1 MTEIEEEEE
10 DGSVGVSTAE
20 EDLWSTW
27 DKILVKWNTGPV
39 TKCNTVKSLVR
50 RGIPQ
55 HLRGIT
61 WQMLSGAH
69 LCEEKSG
76 YIEYLAT
83 DSACE
88 KVRER
93 RGDYQGSISEIS
105 DAQSDL
111 L

>member
-1 MTEIEEEEE
+1 MLPRSSSLNTDVTEIEEEEDE
-10 DGSVGVSTAE
+10 SCVSTAE

-27 DKILVKWNTGPV
+27 DKILVRWNSGTV
-39 TKCNTVKSLVR
+39 TKCGQVKTLVR

-61 WQMLSGAH
+61 WQMLSGGH
-69 LCEEKSG
+69 LSEEKSR

-88 KVRER
+88 KVRGEE
-93 RGDYQGSISEIS
+93 GLIS
-105 DAQSDL
+105 
-111 L
+111 